1 MNKKMF
7 FMMGITQDRK
17 NLEFCQMVI
26 CDRCGKY
33 GRYNVFMTYTVLSLF
48 FIPVFKW
55 GKKYFV
61 QMSCCETVYQ
71 LNPDVGRR
79 IEHGERTEIHSEDIQ
94 LVNEQYNSRRKHC
107 NQCGFSTEEE
117 FIYCPKC
124 GRKF

>member
-1 MNKKMF
+1 MKMF
-7 FMMGITQDRK
+7 FMMGITQGRK
-17 NLEFCQMVI
+17 NLEFYQMVI

-48 FIPVFKW
+48 FIPVLKW

-79 IEHGERTEIHSEDIQ
+79 IEHGERTEIHPEDMKS
-94 LVNEQYNSRRKHC
+94 VNGQNDIRRKRC
-107 NQCGFSTEEE
+107 DQCGFSTEEE

-124 GRKF
+124 GKKF